1 MVVADDGY
9 APTADC
15 NDDRAGL
22 DQLDNCMLLDDP
34 LGRWRRNDPSPAT
47 PGVFDNR
54 PPHFL
59 AAHGFLPAHEGTDR
73 FRRVL
78 EGRVAGIDFNLGDER
93 DRLGA
98 AADLAQAIAE
108 ILLQVVTDPA
118 LGVGAT
124 HIERLLG

>member
-34 LGRWRRNDPSPAT
+34 LGRWRRNDASPAT

-54 PPHFL
+54 PAHFL
-59 AAHGFLPAHEGTDR
+59 AAHGFLPAHESANR
-73 FRRVL
+73 FRRVV
-78 EGRVAGIDFNLGDER
+78 EGRVAGIDFTLGDESH
-93 DRLGA
+93 RLGA
-98 AADLAQAIAE
+98 TADLAQGNAGL
-108 ILLQVVTDPA
+108 LLQLVT
-118 LGVGAT
+118 G
-124 HIERLLG
+124 